1 MPVGFARSL
10 FSQGIDTRLIT
21 SQATV
26 SATETIDQT
35 SGSMKIG
42 DGAVRSQG
50 GSGQVTITINSPDG
64 GFSFTG
70 SQEFTIEFWMR
81 HSVAGSDIVLNVL
94 NFTNNTNT
102 PNRIQI
108 ISSGTA
114 AGSSYTFFNAS
125 TTSQNTTNIVTDT
138 YSHVALVCHGDNT
151 FDGYVGGTRRVT
163 NASFFTGS
171 TKTFLIGNSN
181 NPGGSGGW
189 IIDELRVSN
198 NERYTGSSY
207 TPSNSAF
214 TTDANTIALFHFDQD
229 ALYTDSAFTG

>member
-1 MPVGFARSL
+1 
-10 FSQGIDTRLIT
+10 
-21 SQATV
+21 
-26 SATETIDQT
+26 
-35 SGSMKIG
+35 MKIG
-42 DGAVRSQG
+42 DGAVRNSG
-50 GSGQVTITINSPDG
+50 GAGQVTITINSPDG

-70 SQEFTIEFWMR
+70 SQKFTIEFWMR
-81 HSVAGSDIVLNVL
+81 HNVFSSVDVGAL

-108 ISSGTA
+108 KGSGTA

-125 TTSQNTTNIVTDT
+125 TTSQNTTNIVADT
-138 YSHVALVCHGDNT
+138 YSHVALVCHGDDT

-171 TKTFLIGNSN
+171 TKTFLIGNSHDA
-181 NPGGSGGW
+181 PGGTGGW
-189 IIDELRVSN
+189 VIDELRVSN

-207 TPSNSAF
+207 TPSTTAF

-229 ALYTDSAFTG
+229 ALYTDSAYTD